1 MGPVG
6 SWRPLALGLGLA
18 LGLAVAPVPGPGL
31 RPRRAGEPPCPSC
44 SAAPLAPSLERAVL
58 LELAKQ
64 QILRGLRLPA
74 PPPPRAPP
82 PPEALA
88 VALRRLRSH
97 PEPRDRGAETISFAE
112 PDATGASSASSR
124 PACGTTLTFA
134 LSSPGG
140 RRAQLLQARLWLYL
154 RPAGPPRPGPPL
166 RVFLRGPS
174 GRTLLAERRPGAPG
188 WHGLPLRVGRLG
200 AAPGGWRLE
209 LELDCGGAHRPRAP
223 RPLRLDTAGG
233 RRRRRVPACAPD
245 SDLCCRR
252 HRFVD
257 FRELGWGG
265 WILQPEGYTMNYCA
279 GQCPLHLAG
288 SPGLAASFHAALLSL
303 LKANRAPAPAA
314 QSCCVP
320 TARRPLSL
328 LYLDPSGSVVK
339 ADVPD
344 MVVEAC
350 GCS

>member
-1 MGPVG
+1 G
-6 SWRPLALGLGLA
+6 
-18 LGLAVAPVPGPGL
+18 PGPSPDLMLLLLGWT
-31 RPRRAGEPPCPSC
+31 REPPCPSC

-97 PEPRDRGAETISFAE
+97 PEPRDH
-112 PDATGASSASSR
+112 ATGASSASSR

-233 RRRRRVPACAPD
+233 RRPFLVSRAGPGVRGAAGAGGRSRRRVPACAPD